1 MEKSLKFDFE
11 SYISKSSTING
22 KTIHYAAY
30 EDICYCSNPVDPI
43 QKMNIFVP
51 MDYYEGKQR
60 NGYSMTS
67 APIFMPNGVG
77 GYMSGAPMEPGV
89 NFDGEANSVFAAL
102 EHGYV
107 VACAGIRGRDSGQSS
122 KEYFIGGNLK
132 DHGEYT
138 GKSSGKAPAFVVD
151 MKAAI
156 RYLRYN
162 KDTVPGDTE
171 KIITNG
177 TSAGGALS
185 ALTAASGNH
194 PDFEPLLQEIGA
206 APAQDHVFAASCYC
220 PIHNLENADAA
231 YEWMFHD
238 ETEYY
243 SLRFRKVNGKIEK
256 ALEHGSLTAVQKE
269 LSVQLKNLFPG
280 YVNSLCLKDKQGK
293 LLNLN
298 ADGTGSFA
306 EYIKKHLIESAQQEL
321 NHPTRKQYQMIA
333 VPDSDVKAQNYFT
346 IQHGVI
352 TDLHW
357 QKFVHAITRMKP
369 VPAFD
374 ALDLSSP
381 ENNEFGTQQIAA
393 KHFTHNSF
401 QNSTV
406 GGQLAEE
413 SVIKQMNPISYIG
426 HANTAQHWRI
436 RHGSHDRDTSLAIPV
451 ILATLLENR
460 GFSVD
465 FCLPW
470 GIPHSGDYDLP
481 QLFQWI
487 DSICK

>member
-11 SYISKSSTING
+11 AYVPKNSTING
-22 KTIHYAAY
+22 KTIRYAAY
-30 EDICYCSNPVDPI
+30 ENIYYCSTPVDPI
-43 QKMNIFVP
+43 QKMNIYVP
-51 MDYYEGKQR
+51 MDFYEGKKR

-77 GYMSGAPMEPGV
+77 GYMSGAPMEPGA
-89 NFDGEANSVFAAL
+89 NFYGEENSVFAAL

-132 DHGEYT
+132 EPGEYT
-138 GKSSGKAPAFVVD
+138 GKASGKAPAFVVD

-162 KDTVPGDTE
+162 KDIVPGDTE

-185 ALTAASGNH
+185 ALTAASGDH

-206 APAQDHVFAASCYC
+206 APAEDHVFAASCYC

-231 YEWMFHD
+231 YEWMFHA
-238 ETEYY
+238 ETEYR
-243 SLRFRKVNGKIEK
+243 SIRFKKVNGRIEET
-256 ALEHGSLTAVQKE
+256 LEKGYLTAKQEE
-269 LSVQLKNLFPG
+269 LSAQLKDRFPE
-280 YVNSLCLKDKQGK
+280 YVNSLCLKDKQGNP
-293 LLNLN
+293 LNLN

-306 EYIKKHLIESAQQEL
+306 EFIKKQLIESAQQEL
-321 NHPTRKQYQMIA
+321 IRPMSTQYKTPV
-333 VPDSDVKAQNYFT
+333 VPNSDVKTQHYLT
-346 IQHGVI
+346 IHNGIV
-352 TDLHW
+352 TDLNW
-357 QKFVHAITRMKP
+357 QEFVHAITRMKP

-381 ENNEFGTQQIAA
+381 ENNEFGTQEIAA
-393 KHFTHNSF
+393 KHFTYSSF
-401 QNSTV
+401 KNSTV
-406 GGQLAEE
+406 NGQMAEE
-413 SVIKQMNPISYIG
+413 AVIKQMNPISYIG
-426 HANTAQHWRI
+426 HANTAKYWRI
-436 RHGSHDRDTSLAIPV
+436 RHGSHDRDTALAIPV
-451 ILATLLENR
+451 ILATLLENL